1 MIRRGTKMVFGL
13 GMLGLGSWTMLST
26 YSASEGATAVVNGKV
41 AIIRA
46 PKDGYVSFGSLHRGS
61 AVEKG
66 EPIGSFAVSLSP
78 GQDTSGPKTIVQARG
93 RVHAIAAEIGDLQK
107 QYDDLRRQSD
117 EYRDARLKQLDI
129 KLAETQAAAEA
140 SRAKERSA
148 ASIVDRQRHEL
159 ARGFALK
166 ETVTA
171 AEQAASAARLDRAA
185 AEKKLDGLKVEVAAA
200 RNGTYL
206 ADGYNNSSY
215 SQQRADQVAL
225 RIAELKA
232 DSRQQDSLI
241 ASLSNNDQ
249 SPRPAD
255 AGADTAVRS
264 DLKSPVSGMLWSI
277 NSESG
282 QFVRAGDELARVIDC
297 TQLFTSIAVSQRGY
311 GAIREG
317 EHASFRGEGQPVAW
331 RGTVVWA
338 GVADREFGT
347 RIQAALDPPAPSDA
361 RYNLMVALDNG
372 ERVDG
377 QCPVGKPGRVTF
389 DSETTWGKT
398 ASEWGQTANE
408 WGQVAQAI
416 LASLRDR
423 LASRLATN

>member
-1 MIRRGTKMVFGL
+1 MIRRGTKMVFGI
-13 GMLGLGSWTMLST
+13 GMLGLGGWTMLST

-61 AVEKG
+61 AIEKG

-78 GQDTSGPKTIVQARG
+78 AQDTSGPKTIVQARG
-93 RVHAIAAEIGDLQK
+93 RVQAIAAEVGDLQK
-107 QYDDLRRQSD
+107 EHDELRRQAD
-117 EYRDARLKQLDI
+117 EYRDARLRQLDI
-129 KLAETQAAAEA
+129 KLSEAKAAAEA
-140 SRAKERSA
+140 SRAKERST

-171 AEQAASAARLDRAA
+171 AEQSASAARFEREA
-185 AEKKLDGLKVEVAAA
+185 AEKKLEGLKVEVAAA
-200 RNGTYL
+200 KNGTYL
-206 ADGYNNSSY
+206 TDGYNNSSY

-232 DSRQQDSLI
+232 ESRQQGSLI
-241 ASLSNNDQ
+241 ASLNDDNGPLR
-249 SPRPAD
+249 STN

-264 DLKSPVSGMLWSI
+264 DLNSPVSGLLWSI
-277 NSESG
+277 SAESG
-282 QFVRAGDELARVIDC
+282 QFVRAGDEVARVIDC
-297 TQLFTSIAVSQRGY
+297 TQLFTSVAVSQRGY

-317 EHASFRGEGQPVAW
+317 EHASFRGEGQPEAW
-331 RGTVVWA
+331 QGTVVWA

-347 RIQAALDPPAPSDA
+347 RIQAALDPPTPSDA
-361 RYNLMVALDNG
+361 RYNLMVALDAR
-372 ERVDG
+372 ERVGG

-389 DSETTWGKT
+389 DSEKAWGKT
-398 ASEWGQTANE
+398 ASDWA
-408 WGQVAQAI
+408 QVAQATLI
-416 LASLRDR
+416 TLRDR
-423 LASRLATN
+423 LVSRLENS